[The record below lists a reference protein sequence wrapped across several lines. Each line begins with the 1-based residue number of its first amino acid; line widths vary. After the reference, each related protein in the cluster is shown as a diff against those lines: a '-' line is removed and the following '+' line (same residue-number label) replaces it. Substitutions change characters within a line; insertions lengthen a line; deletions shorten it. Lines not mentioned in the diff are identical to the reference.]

1 MDGRTTRVSFRRHRR
16 AGTQEDRGMATRP
29 TERET
34 SKPAD
39 GGHVPAGLSPTAL
52 FGGYALLGV
61 APLLLGWL
69 IEPPSRSFWRELSGG
84 LVMVAYAM
92 TLMQFMLSGRLEW
105 LSGRVGIDRSMRFHK
120 VTAWVILAI
129 VVAHPL
135 LYAVPRLVPDPM
147 DALDALRRM
156 FASERLRSG
165 VVAWWLMIA
174 IVLLAALRD
183 RLPMRYETW
192 RLSHGLAAL
201 AIAGSGTHHTLAVGT
216 YSSEPWLAAFWI
228 VATTLAVL
236 ALLHVYLVR
245 PLIKRRAPY
254 RVVANRKVAQRMW
267 ELVIEPER
275 GEGMSFAAGQFVW
288 LNLGH
293 APFSLVEHPFSMS
306 SAPAQRPRIAFTI
319 KESGDFTGR
328 IGAVAPGT
336 RAYVDGPHGNFCL
349 AGRDV
354 RGLVF
359 VAGGVG
365 LAPVMSML
373 RQLAAERWPHP
384 VRLIYG
390 NRVEDQILYR
400 DELEA
405 LKSTLD
411 FDVAHVLS
419 EPPQAWRSVV
429 GMLTREVLDA
439 LLDSYGGGD
448 WTYFLCGTPAMMT
461 SVERALAARGVPR
474 GRIVSERFSY

>member
-1 MDGRTTRVSFRRHRR
+1 MAPR
-16 AGTQEDRGMATRP
+16 ATAGAAST
-29 TERET
+29 
-34 SKPAD
+34 PAQ
-39 GGHVPAGLSPTAL
+39 GGPAPPGLPPKML
-52 FGGYALLGV
+52 FGGYALLCV

-69 IEPPSRSFWRELSGG
+69 GEPPSRNVWRELSGG

-92 TLMQFMLSGRLEW
+92 TLMQFMLSGRFAW
-105 LSGRVGIDRSMRFHK
+105 LSGRIGIDRSMRFHK

-183 RLPMRYETW
+183 RLRLRMRYETW

-201 AIAGSGTHHTLAVGT
+201 AIAGFGTHHTLAVGT

-228 VATTLAVL
+228 VATALAML

-275 GEGMSFAAGQFVW
+275 GAGMSFAAGQFVW

-328 IGAVAPGT
+328 IGTVAPGT
-336 RAYVDGPHGNFCL
+336 RAYVDGPHGNFSL

-359 VAGGVG
+359 IAGGVG
-365 LAPVMSML
+365 LAPVMSIL

-390 NRVEDQILYR
+390 NRVADQILYR
-400 DELEA
+400 DELKA
-405 LKSTLD
+405 LKSILD
-411 FDVAHVLS
+411 FDVTHVLS
-419 EPPQAWRSVV
+419 EPPHGWHGAV
-429 GMLTREVLDA
+429 GMLTHDVLDTI
-439 LLDSYGGGD
+439 LDSHGDAD

-461 SVERALAARGVPR
+461 SVERVLAARGVPR
-474 GRIVSERFSY
+474 GRIVAERFSY